1 MFAAW
6 SVIDKCCGLRLSV
19 GEVFEEGGGDVGGGD
34 GADALD
40 LDDEAAVAFDAL
52 DVTDAPFEGSLDHPH
67 FAAGTEGH
75 VAAGKIFESLLS
87 ATRHEYEGLHLGV
100 GDDDEPAVERIAV
113 KCAVD
118 VDGECLAALYL
129 KKLCCARSHKHQPTY
144 GWSAYFLGGAPFAGA
159 ETDGHRHVGLQSHLI
174 EDGFGGKYFI
184 TVYA

>member
-1 MFAAW
+1 MFTQK
-6 SVIDKCCGLRLSV
+6 SLLRVSGERRSV

-52 DVTDAPFEGSLDHPH
+52 DVTDAAFEGSLDHPH

-87 ATRHEYEGLHLGV
+87 ATRHENESLHLGV
-100 GDDDEPAVERIAV
+100 GDDDEPAVEGVAV

-129 KKLCCARSHKHQPTY
+129 KKLRCGRSNKHQPAY
-144 GWSAYFLGGAPFAGA
+144 GWSAYFLGCAAFAGS
-159 ETDGHRHVGLQSHLI
+159 ETDGHRYVGLQSHLV

-184 TVYA
+184 PVYA